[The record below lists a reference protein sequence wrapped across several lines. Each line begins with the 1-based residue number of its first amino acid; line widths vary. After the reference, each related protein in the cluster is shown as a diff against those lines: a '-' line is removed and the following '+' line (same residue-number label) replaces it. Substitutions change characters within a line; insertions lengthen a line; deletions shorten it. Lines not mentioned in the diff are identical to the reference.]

1 MKNKSISLQTILKSV
16 LAMLL
21 LLMVFE
27 ACKKTDDPVVIP
39 VDKSKLKARIDSA
52 NAIYTAAV
60 EGVQVG
66 NYEVGSKATFKNY
79 IDAANIIY
87 GNTAATQSD
96 ATNAYAN
103 LGVGITN
110 FAAKQVQEIAAANL
124 ILYLKMD
131 GNVNDASGK
140 GFNGALKAGGQPLS
154 ATVTSG
160 TTTAAVSWTGW
171 GGSATNVPT
180 LTKDRYGVDG
190 KAYTFDKG
198 SNIEIPYN
206 SVLNPGKE
214 FTISLWA
221 RPTKINESSYM
232 VSLDRWNGYKFQLQS
247 ANKPFL
253 TVKTAPGKYIDKDN
267 ESPTLDVNKWYHLT
281 VTYKSGAM
289 TFYVNGT
296 PVKTWTDVTGDPYAV
311 KSNINLAIGQDLP
324 TSLYTLNKDDDADGN
339 SLYGPYGG
347 YFTGDM
353 DEIRM
358 YNVVLSDTQ
367 VKSIYNAEKP

>member
-1 MKNKSISLQTILKSV
+1 MKNKSISLQTLLKSV
-16 LAMLL
+16 LAILL
-21 LLMVFE
+21 LLSVFE

-52 NAIYTAAV
+52 TAIYTAAV

-79 IDAANIIY
+79 IDAASIVN

-103 LGVGITN
+103 LGVGMTN
-110 FAAKQVQEIAAANL
+110 FAAKRVQEIAAANL

-131 GNVNDASGK
+131 GNANDASGK
-140 GFNGALKAGGQPLS
+140 GFNGTLKAGAQPMS

-171 GGSATNVPT
+171 GGSATNVPA

-206 SVLNPGKE
+206 SVLNPAKE
-214 FTISLWA
+214 LTVAMWV
-221 RPTKINESSYM
+221 RPTRIWDNNY
-232 VSLDRWNGYKFQLQS
+232 VLSLNRWNGYKLNLQG
-247 ANKPFL
+247 ANKVFM
-253 TVKTAPGKYIDKDN
+253 TVKTAPGKIIDKDN
-267 ESPTLDVNKWYHLT
+267 DSPTLDVNKWYH
-281 VTYKSGAM
+281 VAVSYKSGTM
-289 TFYVNGT
+289 TFYLNGT
-296 PVKTWTDVTGDPYAV
+296 PVKTWTDVSGDPYAV
-311 KSNINLAIGQDLP
+311 KSNINMTIGQDLP
-324 TSLYTLNKDDDADGN
+324 SNLYNLSTDNDADGN
-339 SLYGPYGG
+339 VFYGPWGG
-347 YFTGDM
+347 FFTGDL